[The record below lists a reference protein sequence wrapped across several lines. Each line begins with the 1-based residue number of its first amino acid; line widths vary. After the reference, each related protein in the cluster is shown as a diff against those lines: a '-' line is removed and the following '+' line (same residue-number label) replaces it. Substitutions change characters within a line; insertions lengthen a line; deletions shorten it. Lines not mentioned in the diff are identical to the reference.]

1 MENKKVIP
9 THASILNIVQQEI
22 EKNSAVER
30 KKEFDLLKKI
40 VSLEEQQKNL
50 YQEMSYLRQDFLTN
64 QNNISENLQSL
75 QSQSKN
81 LVEGMNKYLTS
92 TTEEMNKRF
101 EKILESNEKKSESL
115 TEEMNKRFEKILESN
130 EKKSESLQNQIN
142 KQAENSQIQL
152 DEKIAEM
159 NKNHEESIDKINS
172 LGKTFNWLSVIGF
185 IMIGGLIVAL
195 KFLF

>member
-9 THASILNIVQQEI
+9 THESILNIVQQEI
-22 EKNSAVER
+22 EKNAAVER
-30 KKEFDLLKKI
+30 KKEFDFLKKI

-50 YQEMSYLRQDFLTN
+50 YQEMSYLRQDFLTS
-64 QNNISENLQSL
+64 QTNISENLQSL

-92 TTEEMNKRF
+92 TTEQMNKSF
-101 EKILESNEKKSESL
+101 LAS
-115 TEEMNKRFEKILESN
+115 TEEMNKRFEKVLESN
-130 EKKSESLQNQIN
+130 EKKAESLQNQMN

-159 NKNHEESIDKINS
+159 SKNHEESINKIHS

-185 IMIGGLIVAL
+185 IMIGGLIASL